1 MASIWGTSGRDTLRG
16 TSGSDVI
23 TGGRGNDTL
32 TGGTGADCFG
42 FRAGDGQDVI
52 TDFKLGEDRLVF
64 QGTYGPWL
72 QHKTIDGVEGTLVRY
87 SMNTTDTVFLAGIK
101 GAKIEWLRDPVQAP
115 KPAASFAPASLSAGS
130 GPDTLVLKLAQE
142 AWQGSAQYTVK
153 VDGVQIGG
161 VFTAS
166 ALRASGQFDTLTLK
180 GDWAAGAHKVEVN
193 FLNDGW
199 GGSATTDR
207 NLFVDSA
214 SYNGQ
219 AVSASTLSL
228 TAQGAK
234 TFSFTEAAAAV
245 ENRVITGTGGND
257 TLTGGIGRDTIS
269 AGSGNDIITSGKG
282 SDILT
287 GGSGAD
293 QFRFANGDGA
303 DTITDF
309 RVGEDHL
316 SFTTLGSYV
325 PWAQAATVGGV
336 EGTLVR
342 YNTSAADTVFL
353 AGVKGASIQALLDPP
368 VDAPE
373 FGSIV
378 FQDDFNGIALDR
390 SKWPVLYGGSTYWN
404 GAFKWDSSEV
414 DVSGGQLHIGMTK
427 QAGGIWTTGGIATTP
442 NQWNA
447 GFSFTYAKVEI
458 MAKVSQEVWGAG
470 PCFLLWPEKSDTW
483 PPEID
488 ILETPK
494 GQGMFTNHWQGPGG
508 NGDDVYASKLFDLD
522 FDQWHV
528 YGLEWTP
535 DRITMTVDGEVM
547 GSFTNN
553 IPNQK
558 MTVGLQGHVGASGE
572 TWYGGS
578 PNGTGVNHVDIA
590 VDYVKVY
597 DWIG

>member
-1 MASIWGTSGRDTLRG
+1 MATITGTSGKDTLKG
-16 TSGSDVI
+16 TSGADVI

-32 TGGTGADCFG
+32 TGNAGADRFS

-52 TDFKLGEDRLVF
+52 TDFKLGEDQLVF

-72 QHKTIDGVEGTLVRY
+72 QHKTINGVEGTLVRY

-101 GAKIEWLRDPVQAP
+101 DAKIEWLRDPAQAP
-115 KPAASFAPASLSAGS
+115 KLYQPLVQTAGS
-130 GPDTLVLKLAQE
+130 GPDTLVLKINQE

-161 VFTAS
+161 TFTAS

-180 GDWAAGAHKVEVN
+180 GDWAAGAHKVEIN

-199 GGSATTDR
+199 GGSAATDR

-219 AVSASTLSL
+219 AVSASKLNL
-228 TAQGAK
+228 TSQGAK
-234 TFSFTEAAAAV
+234 TFSFTEAEAPV
-245 ENRVITGTGGND
+245 EGRVITGTGGND
-257 TLTGGIGRDTIS
+257 TLNGGTGRDTIS
-269 AGSGNDIITSGKG
+269 AGSGNDTITGGKG

-309 RVGEDHL
+309 TLGEDRL
-316 SFTTLGSYV
+316 SFTTQSSYV
-325 PWAQAATVGGV
+325 PWAHATTVGGV

-342 YNTSAADTVFL
+342 YNTNAADTVFL
-353 AGVKGASIQALLDPP
+353 AGVKGATIQALLDPP

-378 FQDDFNGIALDR
+378 FQDDFSGTALAR
-390 SKWPVLYGGSTYWN
+390 SKWPVLYSGSTYWN

-427 QAGGIWTTGGIATTP
+427 QAGGIWTTGGISTAP

-447 GFSFTYAKVEI
+447 GFSFTYGKVEI

-470 PCFLLWPEKSDTW
+470 PCFLLWPEKSGTW

-508 NGDDVYASKLFDLD
+508 NGDDVYATKLFDLD

-553 IPNQK
+553 IPSQK
-558 MTVGLQGHVGASGE
+558 MTIGLQGHVGATGE

>member
-1 MASIWGTSGRDTLRG
+1 MATVKGTS
-16 TSGSDVI
+16 
-23 TGGRGNDTL
+23 
-32 TGGTGADCFG
+32 
-42 FRAGDGQDVI
+42 
-52 TDFKLGEDRLVF
+52 
-64 QGTYGPWL
+64 
-72 QHKTIDGVEGTLVRY
+72 
-87 SMNTTDTVFLAGIK
+87 
-101 GAKIEWLRDPVQAP
+101 AKP
-115 KPAASFAPASLSAGS
+115 PAFAPLSLSAGS
-130 GPDTLVLKLAQE
+130 GPDTLVLKIAQD

-166 ALRASGQFDTLTLK
+166 ALRGSGQFDTLTLK
-180 GDWAAGAHKVEVN
+180 GDWKPGAHKVEVN

-199 GGSATTDR
+199 GGSAATDR

-219 AVSASTLSL
+219 PVSASKLNL
-228 TAQGAK
+228 TGTGAK
-234 TFSFTEAAAAV
+234 TFSFTEAAPAV
-245 ENRVITGTGGND
+245 ENRVITGTSGND
-257 TLTGGIGRDTIS
+257 TLTGG
-269 AGSGNDIITSGKG
+269 AGNDIIIGGKG
-282 SDILT
+282 NDILT

-309 RVGEDHL
+309 KVGEDHL

-325 PWAQAATVGGV
+325 PWAQAKTVGGV

-342 YNTSAADTVFL
+342 YNTSDADTVFL
-353 AGVKGASIQALLDPP
+353 AGVKGVAIQSLLDPSWKAP
-368 VDAPE
+368 VVPDASE
-373 FGSIV
+373 FGRIV
-378 FQDDFNGIALDR
+378 FQDEFNGSTLDR

-404 GAFKWDSSEV
+404 GAFKWAGSEV
-414 DVSGGQLHIGMTK
+414 SVSGGHLHIGMTK
-427 QAGGIWTTGGIATTP
+427 QSDGIWTAGGIATTP
-442 NQWNA
+442 NQWNS
-447 GFSFTYAKVEI
+447 GFSFTYGKVEI
-458 MAKVSQEVWGAG
+458 KAKVSQEVWGAG
-470 PCFLLWPEKSDTW
+470 PCFLLWPEKSGTW

-508 NGDDVYASKLFDLD
+508 NGDDRYASKYFDLD

-535 DRITMTVDGEVM
+535 DRLTMTVDGEVM
-547 GSFTNN
+547 GTFTGN
-553 IPNQK
+553 IPSQK
-558 MTVGLQGHVGASGE
+558 MTIGLQGHVGAAGE

-590 VDYVKVY
+590 VDYVRVY